1 MSILSLRNAKVGYT
15 LHDSIDRQATGSNS
29 EGFDMKRMKVTGYLI
44 LAVLGAVLM
53 GGALLADQ
61 SNPSPTSNVRIVNLE
76 LADVPVKDAIEK
88 LFVGTGLKYN
98 IRPGVSGRVVELKLK
113 GVTFEQALDALME
126 AARLTYKLEDSVYII
141 SPADAKASTSK
152 DQGESATKQDT
163 DKPQEQPPSEQTPTD
178 KTDTPAPNAQQGL
191 PSGQATATGPI
202 IISNEQSAP
211 VFYGHPLPP
220 PYYLPYDLDG
230 YPPVYQFGAV
240 RILGGYPPVVV
251 AGGNPYII
259 RHGPLPPPP
268 IGYVSPEVLRFLRT
282 QWAIQ
287 NRTYITPY

>member
-1 MSILSLRNAKVGYT
+1 MIVL
-15 LHDSIDRQATGSNS
+15 IDKPPVRTVRV
-29 EGFDMKRMKVTGYLI
+29 FDMKRMKVTGYLI
-44 LAVLGAVLM
+44 IATVGAVLM
-53 GGALLADQ
+53 SGALLGDQ
-61 SNPSPTSNVRIVNLE
+61 SNSSSTSNVRIVNLE

-88 LFVGTGLKYN
+88 LFAGTGLKYN
-98 IRPGVSGRVVELKLK
+98 IGPGVSGRVVELKLK
-113 GVTFEQALDALME
+113 GVTFEQALNALME
-126 AARLTYKLEDSVYII
+126 AARLTYKLEDGVYII
-141 SPADAKASTSK
+141 SPADAKTSTSNN
-152 DQGESATKQDT
+152 QGESATKQDT
-163 DKPQEQPPSEQTPTD
+163 SKPQEQLPSEQTPTD
-178 KTDTPAPNAQQGL
+178 KTETTEPNAQQRS
-191 PSGQATATGPI
+191 PTGQATVTGPI
-202 IISNEQSAP
+202 IISNEQSSP

-220 PYYLPYDLDG
+220 YYPPYGIDG

>member
-1 MSILSLRNAKVGYT
+1 MSILSLRNVKVGYT
-15 LHDSIDRQATGSNS
+15 LYGIDQQAAGSNS
-29 EGFDMKRMKVTGYLI
+29 EGFEMKHVKVTGYLI
-44 LAVLGAVLM
+44 LAVVGAVLIC
-53 GGALLADQ
+53 GALLADQ
-61 SNPSPTSNVRIVNLE
+61 PSSNPTSNVRIVNLE

-88 LFVGTGLKYN
+88 LFAGTGLKYN
-98 IRPGVSGRVVELKLK
+98 IQPGVSGRVVELKLK

-126 AARLTYKLEDSVYII
+126 AARLTYKIENGVYVIG
-141 SPADAKASTSK
+141 PADAKTATSK
-152 DQGESATKQDT
+152 DQGGPATKQDT
-163 DKPQEQPPSEQTPTD
+163 SKGQEQPKSEQVPTD
-178 KTDTPAPNAQQGL
+178 KAETPAPTAQQGL
-191 PSGQATATGPI
+191 PAGQATATGPI

-211 VFYGHPLPP
+211 VFYGQPLPP
-220 PYYLPYDLDG
+220 PYYFPYGVDG